1 MMKLFFLYIM
11 SSYNFIN
18 ELQNDKIKSSLI
30 KVQVLQ
36 REYEITLRQ
45 YQEAIQNFITV
56 LRSETKKNTFTAVDG
71 SAWLGTS
78 ELSQGSVSTQEE
90 CENMCANS
98 TQCSGATFSPVQ
110 RYCWTRSGESMISS
124 GYDGYYALV
133 TPEKAALSVMKNLN
147 ERLLYLNEK
156 ITNEFQNINPEV
168 KEQYDE
174 QNIKQ
179 EQLVSSYNHLLQQKI
194 ELDKELREYYSI
206 GEEESNQLL
215 FVNQQNLSF
224 RFWVLLTCLVVL
236 IMIYQFFSG
245 ELPPLSITIPL
256 IIIIVL
262 IILTYNLSHPS
273 GFLIWFIF
281 FIIIFL
287 VKSGNLPML

>member
-1 MMKLFFLYIM
+1 M

-30 KVQVLQ
+30 KVQALQ
-36 REYEITLRQ
+36 KEYEVTLHQ
-45 YQEAIQNFITV
+45 YQEAVQNFITN
-56 LRSETKKNTFTAVDG
+56 LQSEKSSKTNNTKFTALQG
-71 SAWLGTS
+71 RTWWGTS
-78 ELSQGSVSTQEE
+78 GLSQGSVSTQEE
-90 CENMCANS
+90 CENMCVNS
-98 TQCSGATFSPVQ
+98 PQCSGATFNPVE
-110 RYCWTRSGESMISS
+110 RYCWIRSGESMITA
-124 GYDGYYALV
+124 GRDNDYALI
-133 TPEKAALSVMKNLN
+133 TQQKAALSIMKNLN
-147 ERLLYLNEK
+147 ERLLYLNHE
-156 ITNEFQNINPEV
+156 ITNELQNINPEV

-174 QNIKQ
+174 KNIKQ

-224 RFWVLLTCLVVL
+224 RFWVLLTCLVIL
-236 IMIYQFFSG
+236 ILIYQFFSG

-273 GFLIWFIF
+273 GFFIWFIF
-281 FIIIFL
+281 LLLIFL
-287 VKSGNLPML
+287 VKSGNLPIL